1 MTDDIKEIEKKLNR
15 LKASLDQVGQK
26 SLERVI
32 NALKSGNAGLDE
44 WNDQLATFQDKVD
57 KVSNS
62 LNYIAQSFKDSV
74 NELSEQNKYLASSR
88 SIISKISTTA
98 RETLLVRRGE
108 ASLDK
113 KSVEKAQEKLKA
125 QREELKQAIKLGG
138 LSQKQKRE
146 IQSVIDSL
154 NDYEKGLKGVLKTHE
169 ETNKQLGASV
179 ILAKGL
185 DKILGKTGI
194 NLGIADAVDKTQ
206 KLGQEAASIGD
217 KDFKPMS
224 TFTKI
229 LGNNLK
235 DALSFT
241 NLLQTSIL
249 LTLDAM
255 KQIDDGSGDM
265 AKKMNITY
273 SEALDL
279 RRELTGIANA
289 SYNTNVNTKDLQESL
304 LAVNA
309 SIGARV
315 KLTEKDLVTF
325 TKMREMAG
333 LTNDEIFGIQRIA
346 TLNNDTLDETNEKLL
361 GAARAYAGRNKL
373 AINEKQILKDI
384 SKASDA
390 LKLSLG
396 GSVEKLAEAAI
407 KARQFGLSL
416 EQTEKISESLLQ
428 FESSI
433 ENELSAELL
442 VGKNLNF
449 ERARALALNGQTADA
464 AAEVAKQL
472 GSAADFGKMNVI
484 QQDALAK
491 SVGMTRDE
499 LAKSLTDQVML
510 QKLGAKEGQSAQ
522 ERYNELRAQGLSQ
535 SEIQAKLGKDANAE
549 LYEQQSIQE
558 RFNKTVEKLKEI
570 FVNIGNALMPVFDV
584 LSDIFKIVGPIVGVF
599 GQIISFLSP
608 LIKGLLYWKTL
619 MFSIQAINKAYL
631 ATKTAIFTVEG
642 RSNIAKKLG
651 LVTDK
656 QAAAAV
662 KAHNMLQK
670 ESVAQSRAANFY
682 KNKTLDTVILT
693 NIQEKLG
700 NAYQKIKNTLSTA
713 YLATKN
719 AIIGVLNSEFLINTK
734 NFIIEKGKLAIEK
747 LQLGIETAINAIKRI
762 GLLITIKDAFKSI
775 ASAAMSAYESAAKIP
790 YIGWLLGAGAA
801 AGVIALGASLM
812 SKGND
817 IMSPGDGSSGYG
829 KRTLFGPEG
838 AIQLNNKDTV
848 IAGTDLFKKGDDV
861 MSAPKGAISV
871 SNKTSPKKEPPAF
884 NDMGDKFDRLIAA
897 VNKRNEAAVLIQ

>member
-1 MTDDIKEIEKKLNR
+1 MADKDELRRKIQEEINKLAADEQIIRNKRLDDLDKANAKEAEYLLLLKDIKRSYDEISNSLKSISGILRDNVDDLTRGREALNQTIASTRKLSNIASTLSSIRKGDYSYDEKKLKVLKEETKRRIDILKNLQQSGALNR
-15 LKASLDQVGQK
+15 ADRKTNQENIKAAEEL
-26 SLERVI
+26 
-32 NALKSGNAGLDE
+32 
-44 WNDQLATFQDKVD
+44 
-57 KVSNS
+57 
-62 LNYIAQSFKDSV
+62 LNSFK
-74 NELSEQNKYLASSR
+74 
-88 SIISKISTTA
+88 
-98 RETLLVRRGE
+98 G
-108 ASLDK
+108 
-113 KSVEKAQEKLKA
+113 
-125 QREELKQAIKLGG
+125 IK
-138 LSQKQKRE
+138 
-146 IQSVIDSL
+146 D
-154 NDYEKGLKGVLKTHE
+154 THK

-185 DKILGKTGI
+185 DKVLGKAGI
-194 NLGIADAVDKTQ
+194 TLGIADAVDETQ

-217 KDFKPMS
+217 KGFKPMS

-255 KQIDDGSGDM
+255 KQIDDGAGDM

-315 KLTEKDLVTF
+315 ELTEKDLVTF

-396 GSVEKLAEAAI
+396 GGVEKLAEAAI

-472 GSAADFGKMNVI
+472 GSAADFSKMNVI

-619 MFSIQAINKAYL
+619 MFSIQTINKAYL

-651 LVTDK
+651 LVTDT

-682 KNKTLDTVILT
+682 KNKTLGTVILT

-700 NAYQKIKNTLSTA
+700 NAYQTVKNALSSA
-713 YLATKN
+713 YLATKK

-734 NFIIEKGKLAIEK
+734 NLIIEKGKLAIEK

-790 YIGWLLGAGAA
+790 YIGWLIGAGAA
-801 AGVIALGASLM
+801 AGVVALGASLM
-812 SKGND
+812 SKGDD
-817 IMSPGDGSSGYG
+817 ILSPGDGSSGYG

-848 IAGTDLFKKGDDV
+848 IAGVDLFKKGDDV

-871 SNKTSPKKEPPAF
+871 SNKTSPKKAPAAS
-884 NDMGDKFDRLIAA
+884 NDMGDKFDKLISA